1 MLFYAE
7 NIEIHYLG
15 LIDLDGHGAKKK
27 EREKKH
33 AGKATVWLVNS
44 INRDRFLTKVY
55 LKKILFPLT
64 HLPSS
69 LHIYTHNVYR

>member
-27 EREKKH
+27 RERKNTQAKPPF
-33 AGKATVWLVNS
+33 GWSIPLIVTV
-44 INRDRFLTKVY
+44 F
-55 LKKILFPLT
+55 
-64 HLPSS
+64 
-69 LHIYTHNVYR
+69 